1 MDITGWTDQLILTYL
16 KTFLST
22 LNLNIRQDSESS
34 GRSRRIQTLRWEGG
48 GGVRRSSRPWDNKG
62 LKIRGA
68 GPPGFSP
75 RFATET
81 LLFNPGDHKG
91 LVSFFIWCVILLN
104 FTAPSTI
111 PFKDQC
117 LFWHN
122 YFRTLHQVNY
132 YGLLGWEREREGEWG
147 DWAWV

>member
-1 MDITGWTDQLILTYL
+1 MADPDI
-16 KTFLST
+16 
-22 LNLNIRQDSESS
+22 RM
-34 GRSRRIQTLRWEGG
+34 GG
-48 GGVRRSSRPWDNKG
+48 GRGGRGGGERSSRRWDNKG

-81 LLFNPGDHKG
+81 LVFNPGDHKG

-132 YGLLGWEREREGEWG
+132 YGLLGWEKEREGKWG
-147 DWAWV
+147 NRAWVQIPISPSLKSACNEGEIEALTYSVLIL